1 MTEDKNC
8 IPLDHLH
15 QTQSNTFSTDLSL
28 SQRRHHIPITALSLR
43 KGLPIKNFGSLRW
56 GQDDDIVCANDIQ
69 DIELTSHV
77 VQTLKFA
84 RIRSGLVESWTSATS
99 LLIFVNHFSL
109 FLITFHFCSLLFTFA
124 HHLSLFL
131 ITFSNHFSLFH
142 HFFITFLSLLISW
155 QNTWLRLFCCRES
168 ECAVY
173 IYTKPSNVRSRTIFR
188 GLVRKRK
195 LLLQFQCH
203 LPLISGLRF
212 ELPWFQ
218 MWRLDLFKWPNKVVP
233 SLTETN
239 IDEGGQQW
247 GVLVCAT
254 YVRLFN

>member
-109 FLITFHFCSLLFTFA
+109 FLITFHFCSLLFILLITCHFFS
-124 HHLSLFL
+124 SLFL
-131 ITFSNHFSLFH
+131 ITF
-142 HFFITFLSLLISW
+142 HFFTTFSSLS
-155 QNTWLRLFCCRES
+155 
-168 ECAVY
+168 Y
-173 IYTKPSNVRSRTIFR
+173 HY
-188 GLVRKRK
+188 
-195 LLLQFQCH
+195 
-203 LPLISGLRF
+203 
-212 ELPWFQ
+212 
-218 MWRLDLFKWPNKVVP
+218 
-233 SLTETN
+233 
-239 IDEGGQQW
+239 
-247 GVLVCAT
+247 
-254 YVRLFN
+254 